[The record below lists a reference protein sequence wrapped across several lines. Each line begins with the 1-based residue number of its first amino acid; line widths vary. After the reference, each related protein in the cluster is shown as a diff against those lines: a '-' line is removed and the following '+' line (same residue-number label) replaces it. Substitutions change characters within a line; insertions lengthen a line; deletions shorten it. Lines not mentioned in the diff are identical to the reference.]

1 MYLIHKI
8 VINITYNI
16 RILYN
21 IIMAY
26 YTKIDKN
33 YNEKSEEL
41 WYLILWK
48 SLWSVKAITVAV
60 PKNKLEKCVN

>member
-41 WYLILWK
+41 
-48 SLWSVKAITVAV
+48 
-60 PKNKLEKCVN
+60 